1 MVNRIADLPRGS
13 GYDAANDEY
22 GDLVKAGIIDPV
34 KVTKSAVSNAAS
46 IAGMV
51 LTTES
56 TVVEIPQGQHDHG
69 DGHHGH
75 VHGHGH

>member
-1 MVNRIADLPRGS
+1 VVNRIADLPRGE
-13 GYDAANDEY
+13 GYDAGQDRY
-22 GDLVKAGIIDPV
+22 VDLVQAGIIDPV

-56 TVVEIPQGQHDHG
+56 TVVDLPEDQHDHG
-69 DGHHGH
+69 ADGHGHHGH
-75 VHGHGH
+75 SH

>member
-1 MVNRIADLPRGS
+1 M
-13 GYDAANDEY
+13 
-22 GDLVKAGIIDPV
+22 VKAGIIDPV

-56 TVVEIPQGQHDHG
+56 TVTEIVKHEHSAGG
-69 DGHHGH
+69 SGGHHGH
-75 VHGHGH
+75 SH